1 MTIDEI
7 GKADDWRIAG
17 MLADK
22 SEPGLRLLLEVHGPR
37 VLWLLRDRFGGVL
50 AEPDL
55 LGVLNDAAWK
65 AFEAGAQYDPAKGTL
80 GGWFWLIAA
89 NAARDAIR
97 SEVRHSHAPMDYDP
111 PDEVRPP
118 ASLDEPDDPSRQRLM
133 KDLDE
138 AVEGLPDLQRRILQA
153 DLVAGDTASA
163 AILAERFGT
172 SEASIY
178 VSRNK
183 ARAAL
188 RDELRRRGHF
198 LD

>member
-1 MTIDEI
+1 MTQDQTA
-7 GKADDWRIAG
+7 KADDGQIAG

-22 SEPGLRLLLEVHGPR
+22 SELGLRLLLDVHGPR
-37 VLWLLRDRFGGVL
+37 VLWLLRERFDQVL

-55 LGVLNDAAWK
+55 LAVLNDAAWK
-65 AFEAGAQYDPAKGTL
+65 AFEAGAQYDPARGTL

-97 SEVRHSHAPMDYDP
+97 SEVRHAHAPMDYDP

-118 ASLDEPDDPSRQRLM
+118 ASLDEPDDPSRQRLL

-138 AVEGLPDLQRRILQA
+138 AVEALPDMQRRILRA
-153 DLVAGDTASA
+153 DLAAGDTTSA
-163 AILAERFGT
+163 AILAESFGT

-183 ARAAL
+183 ARAAV